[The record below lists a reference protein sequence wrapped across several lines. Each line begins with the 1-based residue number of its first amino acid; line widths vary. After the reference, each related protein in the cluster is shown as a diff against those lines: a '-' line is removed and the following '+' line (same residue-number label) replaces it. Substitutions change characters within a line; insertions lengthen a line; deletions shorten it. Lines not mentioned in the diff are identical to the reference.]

1 MKMKKI
7 YFIIIATLVILPLTS
22 SLAQTSTLLITNGTS
37 VFVPNGAEIC
47 ADAITIHLGG
57 SLVTENPNGICAGSS
72 VTGDLEEVEPIPT
85 EFALYQNY
93 PNPFNPST
101 LIKYQVPEKSFVLI
115 RVYDLLGEELAT
127 LVNEEKSAG
136 SYEVNFDAGQLSSG
150 FYIYTIKAGNFTSTK
165 KMILMK

>member
-7 YFIIIATLVILPLTS
+7 YFIIIAAIVIVPLTS

-47 ADAITIHLGG
+47 ADFIIVNFGG
-57 SLVTENPNGICAGSS
+57 SLVTANPSGICAGGT
-72 VTGDLEEVEPIPT
+72 VTGDIEEVETIPT

-93 PNPFNPST
+93 PNPFNPGT
-101 LIKYQVPEKSFVLI
+101 LIKYHVPEKSFVSLK
-115 RVYDLLGEELAT
+115 VYDLLGEELAT

-136 SYEVNFDAGQLSSG
+136 SYDVNFDAGQLSSG

>member
-1 MKMKKI
+1 MKKI

-37 VFVPNGAEIC
+37 FFVPNGAEIC
-47 ADAITIHLGG
+47 ADFITVEFGG
-57 SLVTENPNGICAGSS
+57 SFVTEDPSGICAGGT
-72 VTGDLEEVEPIPT
+72 VTGDIEEVETVPT

-101 LIKYQVPEKSFVLI
+101 LIKYEVPEKSFVSI

-136 SYEVNFDAGQLSSG
+136 SYDVNFDAGQLSSG

-165 KMILMK
+165 KMMLMK

>member
-1 MKMKKI
+1 MKKI
-7 YFIIIATLVILPLTS
+7 YFIIIATIVIVPLTS

-47 ADAITIHLGG
+47 ANFITVEFGG
-57 SLVTENPNGICAGSS
+57 SLVADPSGICAGGT
-72 VTGDLEEVEPIPT
+72 VTGDIEEEETIPT

-115 RVYDLLGEELAT
+115 RVYDLLGKELAT

-136 SYEVNFDAGQLSSG
+136 SYDVNFDAGQLSSG
-150 FYIYTIKAGNFTSTK
+150 FYIYTIKAGDFTSTK

>member
-1 MKMKKI
+1 M
-7 YFIIIATLVILPLTS
+7 VIVPLAS

-47 ADAITIHLGG
+47 ADLFIVNFGG
-57 SLVTENPNGICAGSS
+57 SLVTEDPSGICPGGT
-72 VTGDLEEVEPIPT
+72 VTGDIEEVEIIPT
-85 EFALYQNY
+85 EFALFQNY
-93 PNPFNPST
+93 PNPFNPGT
-101 LIKYQVPEKSFVLI
+101 LISYQLPEKSFVLI

-136 SYEVNFDAGQLSSG
+136 SYDVNFHAGKLSSG

-165 KMILMK
+165 KMMLMK

>member
-1 MKMKKI
+1 MRMKKI
-7 YFIIIATLVILPLTS
+7 YFIIIATIVIVPLTS
-22 SLAQTSTLLITNGTS
+22 SLAQTSTLLITSGTS

-47 ADAITIHLGG
+47 ADFFTVEFGG
-57 SLVTENPNGICAGSS
+57 SLVAEDPSGICAGAS
-72 VTGDLEEVEPIPT
+72 VTGDIEEVETIPT

-93 PNPFNPST
+93 PNPFNPGT
-101 LIKYQVPEKSFVLI
+101 LIKYQVPENSFVTI

-136 SYEVNFDAGQLSSG
+136 SYDVNFDAGQLSSG

-165 KMILMK
+165 KMMLMK

>member
-7 YFIIIATLVILPLTS
+7 YFILIATIVIVPLTS

-37 VFVPNGAEIC
+37 FFVPNGAEIC
-47 ADAITIHLGG
+47 ADFITVEFGG
-57 SLVTENPNGICAGSS
+57 SFVTEDPSGICAGGT
-72 VTGDLEEVEPIPT
+72 VTGDIEEVETIPT
-85 EFALYQNY
+85 EFALFQNY

-101 LIKYQVPEKSFVLI
+101 LIKYEVPEKSFVSI

-136 SYEVNFDAGQLSSG
+136 SYDVNFDAGQLASG

-165 KMILMK
+165 KMMLMK

>member
-37 VFVPNGAEIC
+37 FFVPNGAEIC
-47 ADAITIHLGG
+47 ADFITVEFGG
-57 SLVTENPNGICAGSS
+57 SFVTEDPSGICAGGT
-72 VTGDLEEVEPIPT
+72 VTGDIEEVETVPT

-101 LIKYQVPEKSFVLI
+101 LIKYEVPEKSFVSI

-136 SYEVNFDAGQLSSG
+136 SYDVNFDAGQLSSG

-165 KMILMK
+165 KMMLMK

>member
-1 MKMKKI
+1 MKKI
-7 YFIIIATLVILPLTS
+7 YFIIIATIVIVPLTS

-47 ADAITIHLGG
+47 ADFITVHFGG
-57 SLVTENPNGICAGSS
+57 SFVTEDPSGICAGSS
-72 VTGDLEEVEPIPT
+72 VTGDIEEVETIPT

-101 LIKYQVPEKSFVLI
+101 LIKYEVPENSFVSI

-136 SYEVNFDAGQLSSG
+136 SYDVNFDAGQLSSG

-165 KMILMK
+165 KMMLMK

>member
-1 MKMKKI
+1 MKKI
-7 YFIIIATLVILPLTS
+7 YFIIIATIVIVPLAS

-47 ADAITIHLGG
+47 ADLITVNFGG
-57 SLVTENPNGICAGSS
+57 SLVTEDPSGICPGGT
-72 VTGDLEEVEPIPT
+72 VTGDIEDVEIIPT
-85 EFALYQNY
+85 EFTLYQNY
-93 PNPFNPST
+93 PNPFNPGT
-101 LIKYQVPEKSFVLI
+101 LIRYQVPEKSFVLI

-136 SYEVNFDAGQLSSG
+136 SYDVNFDAGQLSSG

-165 KMILMK
+165 KMMLMK

>member
-7 YFIIIATLVILPLTS
+7 YFFIIVMIVIIPFTS
-22 SLAQTSTLLITNGTS
+22 SLSQTSTILITNGTS
-37 VFVPNGAEIC
+37 VFVPIGAELC
-47 ADAITIHLGG
+47 ADAINIHMGG
-57 SLVTENPNGICAGSS
+57 SLVIESLNGICAGST
-72 VTGDLEEVEPIPT
+72 VTGNPEEVEIIPT
-85 EFALYQNY
+85 EFALYQNF

-101 LIKYQVPEKSFVLI
+101 LIKYQVPEKSFVSI
-115 RVYDLLGEELAT
+115 RVYDLLGEELVT

>member
-1 MKMKKI
+1 MKKI
-7 YFIIIATLVILPLTS
+7 YFIIIATIVIVPLTS

-47 ADAITIHLGG
+47 ADFITVHFGG
-57 SLVTENPNGICAGSS
+57 MYTAGPSGTCAGGT
-72 VTGDLEEVEPIPT
+72 VTGDIEEVETIPT

-101 LIKYQVPEKSFVLI
+101 LIKYEVPENSFVSI

-136 SYEVNFDAGQLSSG
+136 SYDVNFDAGQLASG
-150 FYIYTIKAGNFTSTK
+150 FYIYTIEAGSFVETK
-165 KMILMK
+165 KMMLMK